1 MTRPASVSC
10 IPTDQLAKAHVPRR
24 KRLSVVEREP
34 GQATVPF
41 RFLGLLHPL
50 VRFQAKGMVARRGEF
65 SVAAGRAEVRDLRQI
80 CVAWSPKC
88 VDISLLTH

>member
-1 MTRPASVSC
+1 M
-10 IPTDQLAKAHVPRR
+10 PRR

-80 CVAWSPKC
+80 CLLQSPKG
-88 VDISLLTH
+88 VDIFLLTH